1 MIVGDIV
8 LMQDS
13 NQIRGQWKLGRVSK
27 IYLGK
32 DGKVRKVQVQYK
44 NPRPGEP
51 VTKYDGRGYV
61 TVERAVHR
69 LIVLLPEEDNRDK
82 LIDC

>member
-1 MIVGDIV
+1 MIVGEIV

-13 NQIRGQWKLGRVSK
+13 NQIRGQWKLGSESK
-27 IYLGK
+27 ICPGK
-32 DGKVRKVQVQYK
+32 DGKVRKIEVQYK

-61 TVERAVHR
+61 NVERAVHR
-69 LIVLLPEEDNRDK
+69 LIVLLPEENTRDK
-82 LIDC
+82 SN

>member
-1 MIVGDIV
+1 M
-8 LMQDS
+8 MQDS

-27 IYLGK
+27 IYPGK
-32 DGKVRKVQVQYK
+32 DGKVCKVEVQYK
-44 NPRPGEP
+44 NPKPGEP

-61 TVERAVHR
+61 IVERDVHR

-82 LIDC
+82 SN